1 MNPNRAPFITP
12 FFFILIVV
20 SELPINMLIAV
31 IVIITGDIVLSLIL
45 VYVNIF
51 AKINKNNNVNIIDI
65 ITPFNIFIG

>member
-31 IVIITGDIVLSLIL
+31 IVIITGDIVLSLIF

-51 AKINKNNNVNIIDI
+51 AKINKNTNVNIIDI